1 MSTVVFRRSL
11 VLFASI
17 LAVAACSSSGVK
29 KGGGGAN
36 ANTAKT
42 SNQKTGSSATSGKS
56 SGSSKGSSVDG
67 VACDGA
73 ASGVGLCADD
83 STLVFCDG
91 ESWWGVSCPAIV
103 GSGYCGYDDANATVD
118 CYAP

>member
-1 MSTVVFRRSL
+1 MSTVAFRRSL

-17 LAVAACSSSGVK
+17 VTVAACSSSGVK
-29 KGGGGAN
+29 KGGGSAN

-56 SGSSKGSSVDG
+56 QGTTKGSSVDG
-67 VACDGA
+67 VACNSA
-73 ASGVGLCADD
+73 AAGVGFCSDD

-91 ESWWGVSCPAIV
+91 EVWWGVSCPTLV
-103 GSGYCGYDDANATVD
+103 SSGYCGYDDSNATVD
-118 CYAP
+118 CYSP